1 MNRLVILYGCVLLSS
16 TAIAEEQQSTF
27 EASPLQAALAT
38 EEIDTILVSSSK
50 EEADEAAFIL
60 SEIEFIEEE
69 DLELGFDTKDYLPEG
84 FSPYEVYFDLNSV
97 TFVED
102 HQELDLGFD
111 TSVYLPNGFDPYL
124 DTTAVSSFNF
134 IEAEDTDL
142 GFDTMDYLPAGFSPY
157 EVYFDLNSIIY
168 IDINELDE
176 RVSICP
182 WITTENNH
190 TINY

>member
-97 TFVED
+97 AFVED

-111 TSVYLPNGFDPYL
+111 TSVYLPNGFDPYQ
-124 DTTAVSSFNF
+124 DSKAVSSLNF
-134 IEAEDTDL
+134 IEEEDVDL
-142 GFDTMDYLPAGFSPY
+142 GFDTMNYLPEGFSPY
-157 EVYFDLNSIIY
+157 EVYFDLNSLIY

-176 RVSICP
+176 EISICP
-182 WITTENNH
+182 WTTTENDH